1 MNCKTKNKHMNH
13 LLVMIYEYHCLL
25 KGSMI
30 PGKKADS
37 RDGAG
42 KIKED
47 HGTLYTQK
55 RGSAQRMMRTS

>member
-1 MNCKTKNKHMNH
+1 MNH